1 MAIFRRRPLFLCCS
15 ALMIAC
21 LTGFFLRNMIPLAVT
36 GGVIAIGGGVLLW
49 RYAKRRNLTRICIVV
64 AVLILSCLGIL
75 RTHTWFYG
83 SESAV
88 MSSLEGQTVRVSGIV
103 TDRRGSGS
111 YMTS

>member
-15 ALMIAC
+15 VFMIAC
-21 LTGFFLRNMIPLAVT
+21 LAGFFLRSMIPLAVS
-36 GGVIAIGGGVLLW
+36 GGVVAVGGGVLLW
-49 RYAKRRNLTRICIVV
+49 RYAKRRNLTVIGIIV

-88 MSSLEGQTVRVSGIV
+88 M
-103 TDRRGSGS
+103 
-111 YMTS
+111 